1 MWNGEFGAEKSTK
14 AGGILLN
21 NPKVKWRVEYRRMT
35 NLIRRMID
43 LLLYFL
49 LVERD

>member
-21 NPKVKWRVEYRRMT
+21 NPKVKWRVEYRMT

>member
-21 NPKVKWRVEYRRMT
+21 NPKVKWRVEYRMT

-49 LVERD
+49 IVERD